1 VITCA
6 RVAGAAGA
14 AVVSALAGCGGDAS
28 AAARQLPELHELAGP
43 TMGSSWTLKWHGGAE
58 GERVRALVERQ
69 LAAIDATFSTW
80 RAGSELAAFNAHAST
95 APFRASALL
104 RAAVGQALE
113 LARATDGA
121 FDPTVKP
128 LSDLYRAQRT
138 GGAVPTAMALAQA
151 RDRVGWQRLRVDGE
165 ALVKASPEL
174 ALDLDGIVAGFAAD
188 RLAPVLAEL
197 GVRDFMLD
205 LTGEVLCRGSRPD
218 GAPWCIGIVD
228 PLHAVPGAER
238 SLFAV
243 PLVDRALCTS
253 GDHRDAANADGGEL
267 LHVFD
272 PRTGSNPARGVV
284 SVSVLARSCA
294 LADGLGTALL
304 VLGPDGAATALQR
317 CGEDGVGAWFVMA
330 APDGS
335 LLGRPVGWPD
345 AFAVDGRLLHAPPL
359 AADVRQQRERELA
372 AAETELARVAADGE
386 DDVAATVWVGRRLGY
401 LQRWRD
407 AIAVYRRGLQAHPD
421 EPHLLRHRGHRW
433 LTLREFEAARGDLL
447 RAWEVTRGLPDEI
460 EPDGQPEPGRPPH
473 STLQGNIA
481 YHLGL
486 AQLCL
491 GDFAAA
497 ARAFG
502 DALALARN
510 DEMRVAAA
518 HWLWC
523 ASMRCGDE
531 AAARA
536 AVAPLQGDLDVVE
549 NRGYLQLCRV
559 YRGDLDAGS
568 LTAGEG
574 SKGAVLAFGVAHLA
588 AVRGE
593 PGAAAALR
601 AVALRPDWPSF
612 GVMVAEAACRWP
624 TLR

>member
-6 RVAGAAGA
+6 RVAGAAL
-14 AVVSALAGCGGDAS
+14 VSALAGCGSDAG
-28 AAARQLPELHELAGP
+28 AAARQLPDLRELTGP
-43 TMGSSWTLKWHGGAE
+43 TMGSSWTLKWHGGA
-58 GERVRALVERQ
+58 GPERVRALVDQQ
-69 LAAIDATFSTW
+69 LAAADAAFSTW
-80 RAGSELAAFNAHAST
+80 HTGSELAAFNAHAST
-95 APFRASALL
+95 VPFRASGLL
-104 RAAVGQALE
+104 RAAVAAALDA
-113 LARATDGA
+113 ARATDGA

-128 LSDLYRAQRT
+128 LSDLYRAQRD
-138 GGAVPTAMALAQA
+138 GGAAPTAAALAQA
-151 RDRVGWQRLRVDGE
+151 RERVGWQRVRVDGE
-165 ALVKASPEL
+165 TLVKERPDL
-174 ALDLDGIVAGFAAD
+174 ALDLDGIVAGFVAD
-188 RLAPVLAEL
+188 RLAPALAEL
-197 GVRDFMLD
+197 DVRNFMLD
-205 LTGEVLCRGSRPD
+205 LTGEVLCRGMRPD

-228 PLHAVPGAER
+228 PLRAVPGAER
-238 SLFAV
+238 SLFML

-253 GDHRDAANADGGEL
+253 SDHRTAASADGEL
-267 LHVFD
+267 THVFD
-272 PRTGSNPARGVV
+272 PRTGSNPAHGIA

-294 LADGLGTALL
+294 LADALATALL
-304 VLGPDGAATALQR
+304 VLGPDGAAPALQR
-317 CGEDGVGAWFVMA
+317 CGEDGVGAWFEMA

-335 LLGRPVGWPD
+335 LRGRPVGWPD
-345 AFAVDGRLLHAPPL
+345 AFAADGRLLRAPPL
-359 AADVRQQRERELA
+359 ADDVRQQRERELA
-372 AAETELARVAADGE
+372 AAETELARVAADGG
-386 DDVAATVWVGRRLGY
+386 DDVAATVWVGRRLAY

-407 AIAVYRRGLQAHPD
+407 AIAVYTRGLQAHPD

-433 LTLREFEAARGDLL
+433 LTVREFESARDDLL

-518 HWLWC
+518 HWRWC
-523 ASMRCGDE
+523 AAMRCGDE

-549 NRGYLQLCRV
+549 NRGYWQLCRV

-568 LTAGEG
+568 LTAFEG
-574 SKGAVLAFGVAHLA
+574 SKGAVLAFGLAHLA
-588 AVRGE
+588 AVRRE
-593 PGAAAALR
+593 PGAAAALM
-601 AVALRPDWPSF
+601 AVAQRPDWPSF

-624 TLR
+624 PLR